1 MRHGVI
7 SMTEV
12 TGIVRSV
19 LKGIALSREAVLL
32 LAAQQRA
39 KFEGWLK
46 FELATALASRGDI
59 RNVTLEAPYGTGDRA
74 DLSFETNGTTW
85 YIEIKTANTN
95 WRAPGLENKT
105 RPVTKNVLGII
116 TDITK
121 LRGKCPPS
129 KGLAVFAFF
138 PIPTRI
144 WEHEQEK
151 LLYHLHRIER
161 ECSLSENTLIKNADF
176 ITLDEQFGVAFFVL
190 QVV

>member
-1 MRHGVI
+1 
-7 SMTEV
+7 MTS
-12 TGIVRSV
+12 TFKTIQSV
-19 LKGIALSREAVLL
+19 LMAIATSHKDALL
-32 LAAQQRA
+32 LAACQRA

-46 FELATALASRGDI
+46 FELAATLAAGGDI

-161 ECSLSENTLIKNADF
+161 ECNLSENTLIKNADF
-176 ITLDEQFGVAFFVL
+176 VGLDEHFGVAFFVL
-190 QVV
+190 EAI